1 MGRVAEDFEALGLL
15 DDVEGERAREARL
28 ALLRELREAGVP
40 DEELRRAVALNQ
52 LVLLPVEL
60 ALSEGSERYTL
71 EEVAERSGLEL
82 AFLDRLNRAL
92 GGPRPEPGARV
103 FDEYDVRQAT
113 NVRQIR
119 QAGLPDDGIL
129 EIARVIGLGAANL
142 AATVATVFGSA
153 FLRAGDTEYD
163 LSARYAKETRE
174 LLPLLEPGLGQAF
187 RLHLRSV
194 MRQVAVGESERAS
207 GRLPGAAEQAVAFA
221 DLTGFTRLGE
231 SVDPSELGALAERF
245 AQLTTDLAEP
255 PVRLVKTVGDAVMLV
270 SPDTDA
276 LLSML
281 LDLNDAAGAGDSG
294 LPSIHAGVARGPA
307 LGRAGDVYGAAVNKA
322 SRIAQF
328 ARPGSILVSGD
339 AREDAG
345 GNYAWSLAGRRRLKG
360 LAEPVTLFRVRR
372 ARRDDPDD

>member
-1 MGRVAEDFEALGLL
+1 VAEDFEALGLL
-15 DDVEGERAREARL
+15 DDVQGEREREARL
-28 ALLRELREAGVP
+28 TLLRALRAAGVP
-40 DEELRRAVALNQ
+40 DDELRRAAALNQ

-82 AFLDRLNRAL
+82 AFLDRLNRAI

-103 FDEYDVRQAT
+103 FDESDVRQAA

-119 QAGLPDDGIL
+119 EAGLPDDGIL
-129 EIARVIGLGAANL
+129 EIARVLGMGAANL

-163 LSARYAKETRE
+163 LAARYAEESRE
-174 LLPLLEPGLGQAF
+174 LLPLLEPGLGQAL

-207 GRLPGAAEQAVAFA
+207 GRLPGSAELTVAFA

-231 SVDPSELGALAERF
+231 SVDASELGALAESF
-245 AQLTTDLAEP
+245 AELAADLAVP

-276 LLSML
+276 MIPML
-281 LDLNDAAGAGDSG
+281 LDLHDATDAEDSG

-307 LGRAGDVYGAAVNKA
+307 LGRGGDVYGAAVNRA

-328 ARPGSILVSGD
+328 ARPGSVLASGD
-339 AREDAG
+339 VREAAAG
-345 GNYAWSLAGRRRLKG
+345 DYAWSFAGRRRLKG
-360 LAEPVTLFRVRR
+360 LAEPVALFRVRR
-372 ARRDDPDD
+372 PQIEEPAV

>member
-1 MGRVAEDFEALGLL
+1 VADDFEALGLL
-15 DDVEGERAREARL
+15 DDVQGEREREARL
-28 ALLRELREAGVP
+28 TLLRELRAAGVP
-40 DEELRRAVALNQ
+40 DDELRRAAALNQ

-71 EEVAERSGLEL
+71 EEVAEHSGLEL

-103 FDEYDVRQAT
+103 FDESDVRQAA
-113 NVRQIR
+113 NVRRIR
-119 QAGLPDDGIL
+119 EAGLPDDGIL
-129 EIARVIGLGAANL
+129 EIARVLGMGAANL

-153 FLRAGDTEYD
+153 FLRAGDSEYD
-163 LSARYAKETRE
+163 LAARYAEESRE
-174 LLPLLEPGLGQAF
+174 LLPLLEPGLGQAL

-207 GRLPGAAEQAVAFA
+207 GRLPGSAELTVAFA

-231 SVDPSELGALAERF
+231 SVDASELGALAESF
-245 AQLTTDLAEP
+245 ADLAADLAVP

-276 LLSML
+276 MISML
-281 LDLNDAAGAGDSG
+281 LDLHDATDAEDSG

-307 LGRAGDVYGAAVNKA
+307 LGRGGDVYGAAVNRA

-328 ARPGSILVSGD
+328 ARPGSVLASGD
-339 AREDAG
+339 VREAAAG
-345 GNYAWSLAGRRRLKG
+345 DYAWSFAGRRRLKG
-360 LAEPVTLFRVRR
+360 LAEPVALFRVRR
-372 ARRDDPDD
+372 PQIEEPAA